1 MANIKYKVCVLTLT
15 YANRWQF
22 LEQVLNRVLAFEHI
36 IQVVVVNNASLYNVS
51 ERTAGMN
58 DTRVTVLNNDE
69 NLGSAGGYKQAI
81 DYALKNTDADFI
93 WLLDDDNVPE
103 PNVLPN
109 LLRMWGEIPGEN
121 DEKAL
126 FCLRDDRPTHVK
138 IAKGE
143 DPSRYYLVKN
153 SFMGFSLFNI
163 LRNRYYKMSDKGK
176 EQRSYK
182 KYVQMPYVPYG
193 GLLFHHSMIEVIGLP
208 NADFF
213 LYVDDSEYT
222 YRITQNKGAI
232 WLVPSCRVVDVDKSQ
247 GIGYQKKLFHSKLL
261 DQWSFRTFYTLRNWV
276 YFYSLMAVQNN
287 LTFKINKALYLTYL
301 KVISLFSSK
310 TEEYKKLRS
319 AVNDGLNGKLGKVKP
334 EKF

>member
-22 LEQVLNRVLAFEHI
+22 LEQVLNRVLAFEHV
-36 IQVVVVNNASLYNVS
+36 IQLVVVNNASLYNVS
-51 ERTAGMN
+51 ERAAGLN
-58 DTRVTVLNNDE
+58 DARITVLNNEE

-81 DYALKNTDADFI
+81 DYALKNTDSDFI

-109 LLRMWGEIPGEN
+109 LLGMWDEIPGDN
-121 DEKAL
+121 NKKAL

-143 DPSRYYLVKN
+143 DPARYYLVKN

-193 GLLFHHSMIEVIGLP
+193 GLLFHRSMVEVIGLP

-261 DQWSFRTFYTLRNWV
+261 DQWSFRTYYTVRNWV
-276 YFYSLMAVQNN
+276 YFYSGAVIQNN
-287 LTFKINKALYLTYL
+287 VLFKINKTLYLAQL
-301 KVISLFSSK
+301 RIVSLLSSK
-310 TEEYKKLRS
+310 TEQYKKLRS
-319 AVNDGLNGKLGKVKP
+319 AANDGLNGRLGKVNP

>member
-22 LEQVLNRVLAFEHI
+22 LEQVLNRVLAFEHV

-51 ERTAGMN
+51 EEVAIMN
-58 DTRVTVLNNDE
+58 DARVTVLNNDE

-81 DYALKNTDADFI
+81 DYAVKNCDADFI

-103 PNVLPN
+103 PNVLPD
-109 LLRMWGEIPGEN
+109 LLGIWDEIPGDN
-121 DEKAL
+121 NKKAL
-126 FCLRDDRPTHVK
+126 FCLRDDRPIHVK

-163 LRNRYYKMSDKGK
+163 LRNRYYKLSDKGK
-176 EQRSYK
+176 EQRTYK

-193 GLLFHHSMIEVIGLP
+193 GLLFHHSMVEVIGLP
-208 NADFF
+208 NTDFF
-213 LYVDDSEYT
+213 VYVDDSEYT

-232 WLVPSCRVVDVDKSQ
+232 WLIPSCRVVDVDKSQ

-261 DQWSFRTFYTLRNWV
+261 DQWSFRTYYTVRNWV
-276 YFYSLMAVQNN
+276 YFYSGAVIQNN
-287 LTFKINKALYLTYL
+287 LLFKINKTLYLAQL
-301 KVISLFSSK
+301 RIISLLSSK
-310 TEEYKKLRS
+310 TDQYKKLRS
-319 AVNDGLNGKLGKVKP
+319 AANDGLNERLGKVNP